1 MTENL
6 IQKQTLIEALSTEK
20 NSLVLQLERL
30 EVINNVNVY
39 LLLILFVH
47 FSVFIIVIVLSVTL
61 ITEAK
66 VNFSW

>member
-39 LLLILFVH
+39 LSLILFVH
-47 FSVFIIVIVLSVTL
+47 FPVFAIFIVLSVTL

-66 VNFSW
+66 VNFS

>member
-47 FSVFIIVIVLSVTL
+47 FSVFIIFIVLSVTL

-66 VNFSW
+66 VNFS

>member
-47 FSVFIIVIVLSVTL
+47 FSVFIIFIALSVTL

-66 VNFSW
+66 VNFS

>member
-39 LLLILFVH
+39 LSLILFVH
-47 FSVFIIVIVLSVTL
+47 FSVFIIFIVLSETL

-66 VNFSW
+66 VNFS